1 MTDNVSRADVVAAL
15 RLTCGCEETAGCA
28 VCDHYAAAIRT
39 LPAAPAAEACPTN
52 ETHPEQSANA
62 GTDELAAHGGTP
74 SSGTRRDG
82 GERPAPGVAVGECP
96 TCGGDRGAPDF
107 IPGGIK
113 DEITCTDAFHAAAPV
128 YGATPAP
135 PVEVDCW
142 AEARERIVNLA
153 EGLEFNLADA
163 EAVTAA
169 REVLAAFNAALRG
182 RGEERFD
189 LLTHLV
195 HQREWS
201 EKTFGPGA
209 RTQGVIDHIRK
220 ELIEIEA
227 APGDLSEWIDVV
239 ILALDG
245 AWRSG
250 AGPDSIINALTVK
263 QTKNEARAW
272 PDWRTAQAGRAIEHV
287 RGRGE
292 EVVMCEGVW
301 NERRGYVADA
311 DDIPLVEFQPIV
323 DGTGPLD
330 GQRVQVI
337 VRKIGDAPMTAR
349 PTIVCLCGSTRFIET
364 FAIKMWELER
374 SGVIAL
380 GCTLLP
386 SSYCPVDD
394 HFAEHEEVKEQCDE
408 LHKRKIDLADEILVL
423 NVGGY
428 IGDST
433 RSEIEYAEA
442 HGKPVRW
449 LEPPVVVRKIG
460 EGKGDAT

>member
-182 RGEERFD
+182 RGEEVHERELD
-189 LLTHLV
+189 EVMQERDRAQDVIAETHRALGGDGD
-195 HQREWS
+195 WC
-201 EKTFGPGA
+201 A
-209 RTQGVIDHIRK
+209 RVGEQPPNT
-220 ELIEIEA
+220 
-227 APGDLSEWIDVV
+227 GDLHVDLPV
-239 ILALDG
+239 LAAELKRELDFQ
-245 AWRSG
+245 AEQNA
-250 AGPDSIINALTVK
+250 AGGVRLHEVL
-263 QTKNEARAW
+263 NERDRLDAS
-272 PDWRTAQAGRAIEHV
+272 
-287 RGRGE
+287 RGE
-292 EVVMCEGVW
+292 EVVVRTGIVHHKNVEHLANIVFDPLPGEDDDAESW
-301 NERRGYVADA
+301 GPETWTNAD
-311 DDIPLVEFQPIV
+311 LR
-323 DGTGPLD
+323 PLD

-449 LEPPVVVRKIG
+449 LEPPVIVRKIG

>member
-182 RGEERFD
+182 RGEEVVVAEGTYSDDESVGVFD
-189 LLTHLV
+189 YPTGVSVRLDSLLT
-195 HQREWS
+195 S
-201 EKTFGPGA
+201 TYDA
-209 RTQGVIDHIRK
+209 IRK
-220 ELIEIEA
+220 
-227 APGDLSEWIDVV
+227 
-239 ILALDG
+239 
-245 AWRSG
+245 
-250 AGPDSIINALTVK
+250 
-263 QTKNEARAW
+263 
-272 PDWRTAQAGRAIEHV
+272 
-287 RGRGE
+287 
-292 EVVMCEGVW
+292 
-301 NERRGYVADA
+301 
-311 DDIPLVEFQPIV
+311 F
-323 DGTGPLD
+323 D

-337 VRKIGDAPMTAR
+337 VRKIGAAPMTAR

-394 HFAEHEEVKEQCDE
+394 HFAEHEEVKDQCDE

-449 LEPPVVVRKIG
+449 LEPPVIVRKIG

>member
-182 RGEERFD
+182 RGEE
-189 LLTHLV
+189 V
-195 HQREWS
+195 HERELD
-201 EKTFGPGA
+201 EVMQERDRA
-209 RTQGVIDHIRK
+209 QDVIVYDKRDGHY
-220 ELIEIEA
+220 
-227 APGDLSEWIDVV
+227 GLSFAKV
-239 ILALDG
+239 
-245 AWRSG
+245 
-250 AGPDSIINALTVK
+250 
-263 QTKNEARAW
+263 
-272 PDWRTAQAGRAIEHV
+272 TAKR
-287 RGRGE
+287 
-292 EVVMCEGVW
+292 
-301 NERRGYVADA
+301 
-311 DDIPLVEFQPIV
+311 LK
-323 DGTGPLD
+323 PLD

-337 VRKIGDAPMTAR
+337 VRKIGE
-349 PTIVCLCGSTRFIET
+349 G
-364 FAIKMWELER
+364 
-374 SGVIAL
+374 
-380 GCTLLP
+380 
-386 SSYCPVDD
+386 
-394 HFAEHEEVKEQCDE
+394 EV
-408 LHKRKIDLADEILVL
+408 
-423 NVGGY
+423 
-428 IGDST
+428 
-433 RSEIEYAEA
+433 
-442 HGKPVRW
+442 GKC
-449 LEPPVVVRKIG
+449 
-460 EGKGDAT
+460 